1 MTKINFLT
9 VCTDKYPIFYAEKI
23 TKQFIRSSKLNII
36 PYCLTDRP
44 QLVSDWAKPLNLAVK
59 TQGWWNKLNLYNPYN
74 PDGWNLYMDLDI
86 VIQDT
91 FDNEIEWVIQHEP
104 SIACVSDAINW
115 MGEKFSSS
123 FMIFKTNSQ
132 KHIFERFIKEHDDI
146 CNLPGGDQVWTGP
159 QLKNILYIDEKF
171 PNLKKNLKFDIA
183 IKNGDKLSLPGT
195 IDSTIKLVDCG
206 GRPKPHDLHMLPYIK
221 RNWHDIICEN
231 QNL

>member
-9 VCTDKYPIFYAEKI
+9 VCTDKYPIIYAEKI
-23 TKQFIRSSKLNII
+23 TKQFIRSSKLNIT

-44 QLVSDWAKPLNLAVK
+44 QLISDWAKPLNLAVK
-59 TQGWWNKLNLYNPYN
+59 TQGWWNKLNLYNPNN

-91 FDNEIEWVIQHEP
+91 FDNEIEWVIQQEP

-132 KHIFERFIKEHDDI
+132 KLIFERFKNEHNDI

-159 QLKNILYIDEKF
+159 QLKNILYINDKF

-183 IKNGDKLSLPGT
+183 IKNGDKLSLPGKM
-195 IDSTIKLVDCG
+195 IQILSWLIVVED
-206 GRPKPHDLHMLPYIK
+206 
-221 RNWHDIICEN
+221 
-231 QNL
+231 QNLMIYICYLILKEIGTI